1 MAYRDHKNSLIP
13 PSSVT
18 TGHLFSDARNK
29 ASQEWIVL
37 AVASKS
43 VDKRLNYLFFFYA
56 IKAEKW
62 QDQKFW
68 KIMALISFWITP
80 MLPY

>member
-1 MAYRDHKNSLIP
+1 MAYKDNKYSLIP

-29 ASQEWIVL
+29 AKNILSQKWIVV

-43 VDKRLNYLFFFYA
+43 VDKRLNYLFFLY
-56 IKAEKW
+56 
-62 QDQKFW
+62 
-68 KIMALISFWITP
+68 
-80 MLPY
+80 Y

>member
-1 MAYRDHKNSLIP
+1 MAYRDHKYSLIP

-29 ASQEWIVL
+29 AKNILSQELIVV

-43 VDKRLNYLFFFYA
+43 VYKRLNYLVFST
-56 IKAEKW
+56 
-62 QDQKFW
+62 
-68 KIMALISFWITP
+68 L
-80 MLPY
+80 